1 MADNNAR
8 IIDNPQ
14 DNSVL
19 ISPQT
24 RKILALGVA
33 AGLFIPVVILLLIM
47 FLDTRVHSRHDVK
60 GAISVPY
67 LGDIPL
73 DREMMK
79 RRRRSSDDDD
89 ETPT

>member
-1 MADNNAR
+1 MLSIERQQKIKEQLYLFLLNRREENALTQAMADNNAR

-33 AGLFIPVVILLLIM
+33 AGLFYPGC
-47 FLDTRVHSRHDVK
+47 DTASHH
-60 GAISVPY
+60 VP
-67 LGDIPL
+67 
-73 DREMMK
+73 
-79 RRRRSSDDDD
+79 
-89 ETPT
+89 